1 MPNTFF
7 GLTIGTTG
15 LYGANM
21 GINTTAHNI
30 SNAETEGYTRQ
41 VLNQKADSA
50 LKANGNHGMIGT
62 GVSTYSITQVRD
74 RYYDEKYRSNNSIA
88 GYYEA
93 QQYYMD
99 SLESY
104 FNEIQLEGFTSNFNK
119 FNDALQELAKDPAS
133 IAVRTQANSYAQN
146 FCDYI
151 NSTNTSLEQLQ
162 DNTNFEIRTM
172 CEQINSYAVQIAGLT
187 KQINTL
193 EVNGGTANDLRDQRN
208 LLIDGLSNICKITV
222 NEKVL
227 GVDDVGATEYTVR
240 IGDKILVDT
249 YEWNSISLAPREEKI
264 NQSDIDGLYELEWN
278 DGQRFEGLHCG
289 GRMQALFEMRDGN
302 SEENFQS
309 ADGGNGTKGST
320 TLTVTGVNIKEID
333 KLHIPESGTIVIGDK
348 EYTYSGFKANGAL
361 NTATGKMEITDY
373 EFDIDK
379 PLSRD
384 YVDCEVRIGESI
396 SYKGIPY
403 YMGQLDEFS
412 RTFAK
417 KFNDLT
423 TSGKD
428 LEGNDGLD
436 YFNGK
441 NRVNGSNYRFQYS
454 EDVQKSLDK
463 GENQTIVSSQTGS
476 YIPADDEIGYA
487 SYYQMT
493 AKNFSVTKE
502 VYDDPKKI
510 VTASDVTNG
519 TANNDMVLEYINLA
533 DDKNMFMQG
542 TPSGFLQ
549 TLVAELGVD
558 THKSQNFNK
567 SQQNIVQAI
576 ENQRLSVSGVD
587 MDEEAMNLV
596 RYQNSYNLAA
606 KVISTMNE
614 MYDRLINYMGA

>member
-15 LYGANM
+15 LYGANL

-30 SNAETEGYTRQ
+30 SNAETDGYSRQ

-50 LKANGNHGMIGT
+50 LKANGSHGMIGT
-62 GVSTYSITQVRD
+62 GVSVYSVSQVRD
-74 RYYDEKYRSNNSIA
+74 QYYDEKYRSNNTIA

-104 FNEIQLEGFTSNFNK
+104 FNEIQLEGFTSNFSK

-133 IAVRTQANSYAQN
+133 IAARTQANSYAQN

-151 NSTNTSLEQLQ
+151 NATNTSLEQLQ
-162 DNTNFEIRTM
+162 ESTNFEVKTM
-172 CEQINSYAVQIAGLT
+172 CDQINSYAIQIAGLT

-222 NEKVL
+222 NEKVV

-240 IGDKILVDT
+240 IGNKLLVDT
-249 YEWNSISLAPREEKI
+249 YDYNSIKVVPRAEKI
-264 NQSDIDGLYELEWN
+264 NQSDIDGLYEIEWN

-289 GRMQALFEMRDGN
+289 GRMQSLYEMRDGN
-302 SEENFQS
+302 SEENFRTEK
-309 ADGGNGTKGST
+309 GGNGAKGST
-320 TLTVTGVNIKEID
+320 TLTVTGANVTEID
-333 KLHIPESGTIVIGDK
+333 KLHIPESGTIVIADK
-348 EYTYSGFKANGAL
+348 EYTYKGFKANGAI
-361 NTATGKMEITDY
+361 NPATGKMEITDY
-373 EFDIDK
+373 EFDLDK

-384 YVDCEVRIGESI
+384 YTNVEVRIGESI

-403 YMGQLDEFS
+403 YMAQMDEFS
-412 RTFAK
+412 RTYAK

-423 TSGKD
+423 TTGQD
-428 LEGNDGLD
+428 LNGDAGLD

-441 NRVNGSNYRFQYS
+441 SKVDGTNYKFQYS
-454 EDVQKSLDK
+454 ATEQAN
-463 GENQTIVSSQTGS
+463 GIAVSSKTGK
-476 YIPADDEIGYA
+476 YTPAADEKDYA

-510 VTASDVTNG
+510 VTATGVGNG
-519 TANNDMVLEYINLA
+519 AAKNDMVLEYLNLS
-533 DDKNMFMQG
+533 DDKDMFRQG

-587 MDEEAMNLV
+587 MDEEAMNLI

>member
-50 LKANGNHGMIGT
+50 LKANGTHGMIGT

-99 SLESY
+99 SLEGY
-104 FNEIQLEGFTSNFNK
+104 FNEIQLEGFTTNFNK

-133 IAVRTQANSYAQN
+133 IPVRTQANSYAQN

-172 CEQINSYAVQIAGLT
+172 CEQINSYGAQIAGLT

-193 EVNGGTANDLRDQRN
+193 EVNGGIANDLRDQRN
-208 LLIDGLSNICKITV
+208 LLIDGLSNICKISV
-222 NEKVL
+222 NEKVV
-227 GVDDVGATEYTVR
+227 GSDDIGATEYTVR
-240 IGDKILVDT
+240 IGDRLLVDT
-249 YEWNSISLAPREEKI
+249 FDWNTLKLAPREEKI
-264 NQSDIDGLYELEWN
+264 NQSDIEGLYELEWA
-278 DGQRFEGLHCG
+278 DGQKLDGLHCG
-289 GRMQALFEMRDGN
+289 GRMQALYEMRDGN

-309 ADGGNGTKGST
+309 AKGGNGAKGST
-320 TLTVTGVNIKEID
+320 TFTVTGANITEID
-333 KLHIPESGTIVIGDK
+333 KLHIPESGTIVIGNK
-348 EYTYSGFKANGAL
+348 EYTYKGFIAKGTENPS
-361 NTATGKMEITDY
+361 TGKIEIKEY
-373 EFDIDK
+373 EFDLEQ
-379 PLSRD
+379 PLAKD
-384 YVDCEVRIGESI
+384 YANCEVRIGESI

-403 YMGQLDEFS
+403 YMAQLDEFS
-412 RTFAK
+412 RTFSK
-417 KFNDLT
+417 RFNDLA

-428 LEGNDGLD
+428 LEGNNGLD

-441 NRVNGSNYRFQYS
+441 SKVDGTNYIFQASATEQGSGI
-454 EDVQKSLDK
+454 V
-463 GENQTIVSSQTGS
+463 VSSKTGK
-476 YIPADDEIGYA
+476 YTPADSEKDYA

-502 VYDDPKKI
+502 VYDDPKKL

-519 TANNDMVLEYINLA
+519 TANNDMVLKYINLQ

-558 THKSQNFNK
+558 TRKSQNFNK

-596 RYQNSYNLAA
+596 KYQNSYNLAA

>member
-41 VLNQKADSA
+41 ILNQKADSA

-74 RYYDEKYRSNNSIA
+74 RYYDEKYRSNNSIS

-104 FNEIQLEGFTSNFNK
+104 FNEIQLEGFTTNFNK

-146 FCDYI
+146 FCEYI

-172 CEQINSYAVQIAGLT
+172 CEKINSYGVQIAGLT

-222 NEKVL
+222 NEKVV

-249 YEWNSISLAPREEKI
+249 FEWNTLKLAPRKEKV

-289 GRMQALFEMRDGN
+289 GRMQALYEMRDGN
-302 SEENFQS
+302 SEENFRS
-309 ADGGNGTKGST
+309 KTGGNGAKGST
-320 TLTVTGVNIKEID
+320 TFTVTGANITEID

-348 EYTYSGFKANGAL
+348 EYTYKGFIAKGTENP
-361 NTATGKMEITDY
+361 ATGKMEITDY
-373 EFDIDK
+373 EFDLEQ

-384 YVDCEVRIGESI
+384 YADCEVRIGESI

-403 YMGQLDEFS
+403 YMAQLDEFS
-412 RTFAK
+412 RTFSK
-417 KFNDLT
+417 RFNDLAT
-423 TSGKD
+423 TGKD
-428 LEGNDGLD
+428 LNGDDGLD

-441 NRVNGSNYRFQYS
+441 SKVDGTNYIFRYSTTEQGNG
-454 EDVQKSLDK
+454 
-463 GENQTIVSSQTGS
+463 IAVSSKTGK
-476 YIPADDEIGYA
+476 YAPADSEKDYA

-502 VYDDPKKI
+502 VYDDPKKL

-519 TANNDMVLEYINLA
+519 TANNDMVLKYINLA

-542 TPSGFLQ
+542 TPSGFLH
-549 TLVAELGVD
+549 TLIAELGVD
-558 THKSQNFNK
+558 THKSQNFNQ
-567 SQQNIVQAI
+567 SQRNIVQAI
-576 ENQRLSVSGVD
+576 DNQRLSVSGVD

-596 RYQNSYNLAA
+596 KYQNSYNLAA

>member
-50 LKANGNHGMIGT
+50 LKANGTHGMIGT

-99 SLESY
+99 SLEGY
-104 FNEIQLEGFTSNFNK
+104 FNEIQLEGFTTNFNK

-133 IAVRTQANSYAQN
+133 IPVRTQANSYAQN

-172 CEQINSYAVQIAGLT
+172 CDQINSYAAQIAGLT

-193 EVNGGTANDLRDQRN
+193 EVNGGIANDLRDQRN
-208 LLIDGLSNICKITV
+208 LLIDGLSNICKISV
-222 NEKVL
+222 NEKVV
-227 GVDDVGATEYTVR
+227 GSDDIGATEYTVR
-240 IGDKILVDT
+240 IGDRLLVDT
-249 YEWNSISLAPREEKI
+249 FDWNTLKLAPREEKI
-264 NQSDIDGLYELEWN
+264 NQSDIEGLYELEWA
-278 DGQRFEGLHCG
+278 DGQKLDGLHCG
-289 GRMQALFEMRDGN
+289 GRMQALYEMRDGN

-309 ADGGNGTKGST
+309 AKGGNGAKGST
-320 TLTVTGVNIKEID
+320 TFTVTGANITEID

-348 EYTYSGFKANGAL
+348 EYTYKGFIAKGTENPS
-361 NTATGKMEITDY
+361 TGKIEITSY
-373 EFDIDK
+373 EFDLEQ
-379 PLSRD
+379 PLSKD
-384 YVDCEVRIGESI
+384 YTDSEVRIGESI

-403 YMGQLDEFS
+403 YMAQLDEFS
-412 RTFAK
+412 RTFSK

-428 LEGNDGLD
+428 LDGNDGLD

-441 NRVNGSNYRFQYS
+441 NKVDGTNYIFQASATEQGSGI
-454 EDVQKSLDK
+454 V
-463 GENQTIVSSQTGS
+463 VSSKTGI
-476 YIPADDEIGYA
+476 YKPDDSEKDYA

-502 VYDDPKKI
+502 VYDNPKKL

-519 TANNDMVLEYINLA
+519 TANNDMVLKYISLA

-596 RYQNSYNLAA
+596 KYQNSYNLAA